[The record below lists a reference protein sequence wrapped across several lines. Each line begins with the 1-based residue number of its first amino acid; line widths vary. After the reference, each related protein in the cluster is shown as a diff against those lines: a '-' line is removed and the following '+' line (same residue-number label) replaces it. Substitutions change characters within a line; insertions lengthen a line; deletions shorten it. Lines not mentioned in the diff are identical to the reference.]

1 MKKVN
6 GGFSLR
12 GYKGK
17 GGGSARQ
24 PVEARDSLHSVSYA
38 RVLDLLSEGPIVG
51 LVDGLKSVYLDGTPL
66 QNSQGGMNFSGVQF
80 DIRHGTQQQD
90 YIPGFPSSENTIGVG
105 VTLRYGTPWVRAI
118 TRPEL
123 SAVRVTLG
131 VNGLSKANT
140 ENGDLNGY
148 RVAYAIDLQTDGG
161 AWAEVISSAFDGKT
175 TSQYRRTHRIDLP
188 QGATNWAIRVRR
200 LTPNADSAT
209 VGDTTVIDNITEV
222 IDGKLRYPMSAIAG
236 VQVDASQFQSIPTR
250 AYHLRGRIIRVPTNY
265 DPETA
270 TYSGIW
276 DGTFKTAYSN
286 NPAWVFYDLVT
297 HERYGLGKQI
307 PQAWVNKWALYRIGQ
322 YCDELVPTGR
332 GSAMERRFTCNLYM
346 QSQGDAFN
354 VLRDLVGIFRG
365 MMYWGAGAAEPV
377 ADMPRDPVY
386 TYTQANV
393 IDGLFTYT
401 GSRRKD
407 RPTTA
412 LVSYNDPTDMYRQ
425 KVVYYQDDEAV
436 ARYGIKKVE
445 LTAFGCTSESQA
457 LRVAKWALLTAKR
470 ETRNVNFSVG
480 LYGTLVSPG
489 SIIRVAD
496 GLLAGKRI
504 GGRIKSATS
513 TQIELDADLTAV
525 PGDTITVIMPDGTA
539 QTRTIQIA
547 VVEKFTA
554 DSTQYTADTTQLTA
568 DRELKPGARTVVTV
582 SPPFTDIPPPESVWA
597 IDSDYLKTQLFT
609 VVSVAEAGKGIFDIH
624 AVQHEPGK
632 FEAIDYGTKLD
643 DRPITVVPAKEQAEP
658 TAVSIDSYEV
668 VSQGISSTTVAI
680 TWDKPADA
688 VAYDIEWSRDNS
700 DWVKVARQQ
709 TPRLEIENAYSGT
722 YVARVRAVNSI
733 EIPSL
738 WTESAPTEVNGLL
751 SAPPAIVGFNAT
763 ALVFGIR
770 LKWGY
775 PAGLYVADHVEIR
788 YGETNNFAN
797 AVLLGNFPY
806 PQNTHELM
814 GLSAAKSFFFWARIV
829 DKNGLPGPWTVTLSG
844 SSSSDPGE
852 ILDYLDGQISETEL
866 AQSLR
871 TEIGKIDGLETDVTG
886 LGTRITTEENQR
898 IAADSA
904 LSSRIDTV
912 AAVAGSNTAA
922 IQTEATVRANAD
934 SALAENIT
942 TVQASANEALASAQ
956 TALTTVN
963 ETNGKLSAM
972 YSVKVQ
978 VTSGGAYTFAGF
990 GVGVDNSSGVLQSQF
1005 LVTADR
1011 FAILPATTSDAASAK
1026 SPFVV
1031 QNGQVFID
1039 NAIIRDGTL
1048 NSAKIID
1055 GTLTSAKIVDWL
1067 ESDATNTLGQKVWRL
1082 NMRTGEMQFNGTGN
1096 GGRLTINNNLIQ
1108 VYDANNVLRVR
1119 MGIW

>member
-90 YIPGFPSSENTIGVG
+90 YIPGFPASENTIGIG

-140 ENGDLNGY
+140 ENGDVNGY

-161 AWAEVISSAFDGKT
+161 AWNEVLNSAFDGKT

-188 QGATNWAIRVRR
+188 QGATSWAVRVRR

-270 TYSGIW
+270 TYTGIW

-332 GSAMERRFTCNLYM
+332 GSAMERRFTCNLYL

-412 LVSYNDPTDMYRQ
+412 LVSYNDPADMYRQ

-436 ARYGIKKVE
+436 ARYGIKKIE

-470 ETRNVNFSVG
+470 ETRGVSFSVG
-480 LYGTLVSPG
+480 LDGTLVAPG
-489 SIIRVAD
+489 SVIRVAD

-504 GGRIKSATS
+504 GGRIKSATA

-539 QTRTIQIA
+539 QTRTIQISGG
-547 VVEKFTA
+547 EKFTA

-568 DRELKPGARTVVTV
+568 DRESKPGTSTVVTV

-597 IDSDYLKTQLFT
+597 IESDYLKTQLFT

-643 DRPITVVPAKEQAEP
+643 DRPITVVPAKEQAAP
-658 TAVSIDSYEV
+658 SAVSIESYEV

-680 TWDKPADA
+680 KWDKPADA
-688 VAYDIEWSRDNS
+688 VAYDIEWRRDNS

-738 WTESAPTEVNGLL
+738 WTESAPTAVDGLL
-751 SAPPAIVGFNAT
+751 AAPPAIVGFNAT

-788 YGETNNFAN
+788 YGETNNFDD

-814 GLSAAKSFFFWARIV
+814 GLSAGKSFFFWARIV
-829 DKNGLPGPWTVTLSG
+829 DKNGLPGEWTSPLAG
-844 SSSSDPGE
+844 SSSSNAGE
-852 ILDYLDGQISETEL
+852 ILDYLDGQISETQLSQQLREEIESGGGASVEVAEIKNDL
-866 AQSLR
+866 A
-871 TEIGKIDGLETDVTG
+871 
-886 LGTRITTEENQR
+886 
-898 IAADSA
+898 
-904 LSSRIDTV
+904 
-912 AAVAGSNTAA
+912 
-922 IQTEATVRANAD
+922 
-934 SALAENIT
+934 
-942 TVQASANEALASAQ
+942 
-956 TALTTVN
+956 
-963 ETNGKLSAM
+963 AM
-972 YSVKVQ
+972 YTMKVQ
-978 VTSGGAYTFAGF
+978 LNANGAYHLAGI
-990 GVGVDNSSGVLQSQF
+990 GVGVENNEGVLQSQV
-1005 LVTADR
+1005 LVQADR
-1011 FAILPATTSDAASAK
+1011 FAILPAVTSAQASAV

-1031 QNGQVFID
+1031 QGGQVFIR
-1039 NAIIRDGTL
+1039 NAVIGNASI
-1048 NSAKIID
+1048 
-1055 GTLTSAKIVDWL
+1055 TSAKIADWL
-1067 ESDATNTLGQKVWRL
+1067 ESDAVNSLGQKVWRL
-1082 NMRTGEMQFNGTGN
+1082 NMRTGEMQFNGAAGGN
-1096 GGRLTINNNLIQ
+1096 GRLTINNNLVQ
-1108 VYDANNVLRVR
+1108 VYDANGTLRVR

>member
-38 RVLDLLSEGPIVG
+38 RVLDLISEGPIEG
-51 LVDGLKSVYLDGTPL
+51 MVDGLQSVYLDGTPM

-80 DIRHGTQQQD
+80 DVRHGTQQQD
-90 YIPGFPSSENTIGVG
+90 HIAGFPASENTVGVG
-105 VTLRYGTPWVRAI
+105 VELRAGTPWVRAI

-123 SAVRVTLG
+123 SAIRVTLG

-140 ENGDLNGY
+140 SNGDITGH
-148 RVAYAIDLQTDGG
+148 RVAYAIDLQTNGG
-161 AWAEVISSAFDGKT
+161 AWVEAVNSAFDGKT

-188 QGATNWAIRVRR
+188 QGATSWTVRVRR
-200 LTPNADSAT
+200 LTPNADSST
-209 VGDTTVIDNITEV
+209 VSDATVIDSIAEV
-222 IDGKLRYPMSAIAG
+222 IDGKLRYPMSALAG
-236 VQVDASQFQSIPTR
+236 IQVDASQFQSIPTR
-250 AYHLRGRIIRVPTNY
+250 SYHVRGRIIRVPTNY
-265 DPETA
+265 DPA
-270 TYSGIW
+270 TGVYTGVW

-307 PQAWVNKWALYRIGQ
+307 PQQWVNKWALYQIGQ

-332 GSAMERRFTCNLYM
+332 GDGMERRFTCNLYL
-346 QSQGDAFN
+346 QQAGEAYS

-412 LVSYNDPTDMYRQ
+412 LVSYNDPADMYRQ

-480 LYGTLVSPG
+480 LDGTLVAPG

-504 GGRIKSATS
+504 GGRIKIANA

-539 QTRTIQIA
+539 QTRTIQISGG
-547 VVEKFTA
+547 ETFFTA
-554 DSTQYTADTTQLTA
+554 DSTQYTADTHQLTA
-568 DRELKPGARTVVTV
+568 DRERKPGTSTVVTV

-597 IDSDYLKTQLFT
+597 IESDYLKTQLFT
-609 VVSVAEAGKGIFDIH
+609 VVSVAEAGKGVFDVH

-643 DRPITVVPAKEQAEP
+643 DRPITVVPAKEQDAP
-658 TAVSIDSYEV
+658 AAVSIDSYEV

-680 TWDKPADA
+680 TWDKPAEA
-688 VAYDIEWSRDNS
+688 VAYDIEWRRDNS
-700 DWVKVARQQ
+700 DWVKVNRQQ

-722 YVARVRAVNSI
+722 YVARVRAINAI

-738 WTESAPTEVNGLL
+738 WTESAPTAVDGLL
-751 SAPPAIVGFNAT
+751 AAPPAIVGFNAA

-775 PAGLYVADHVEIR
+775 QAGLYVADHVEIR
-788 YGETNNFAN
+788 YGESNNFAT
-797 AVLLGNFPY
+797 AALLGNFPY
-806 PQNTHELM
+806 PQNVHELT
-814 GLSAAKSFFFWARIV
+814 GLSAGKSFFFWARIV
-829 DKNGLPGPWTVTLSG
+829 DKNGLPGPWTAPLAG
-844 SSSSDPGE
+844 ASSSNAAE
-852 ILDYLDGQISETEL
+852 IIDYLDGQISETQL
-866 AQSLR
+866 SQSLR
-871 TEIGKIDGLETDVTG
+871 EEIASGGGAQVAV
-886 LGTRITTEENQR
+886 EE
-898 IAADSA
+898 
-904 LSSRIDTV
+904 
-912 AAVAGSNTAA
+912 
-922 IQTEATVRANAD
+922 VRAE
-934 SALAENIT
+934 LA
-942 TVQASANEALASAQ
+942 
-956 TALTTVN
+956 
-963 ETNGKLSAM
+963 AM
-972 YSVKVQ
+972 YTMKVQ
-978 VTSGGAYTFAGF
+978 LNANGAYHLAGIGI
-990 GVGVDNSSGVLQSQF
+990 GVENNAGVMQSQV

-1011 FAILPATTSDAASAK
+1011 FAILPATTSTAASAA
-1026 SPFVV
+1026 SPFIVE
-1031 QNGQVFID
+1031 NGQVFMRQAFIKD
-1039 NAIIRDGTL
+1039 ASIGSAKIGDWLRSDAIGPNGKPVFQVNMRSGEFEL
-1048 NSAKIID
+1048 NSAVAGEGRMNI
-1055 GTLTSAKIVDWL
+1055 
-1067 ESDATNTLGQKVWRL
+1067 TNNYVR
-1082 NMRTGEMQFNGTGN
+1082 
-1096 GGRLTINNNLIQ
+1096 
-1108 VYDANNVLRVR
+1108 VYDASDRLRVELGR
-1119 MGIW
+1119 LQ

>member
-51 LVDGLKSVYLDGTPL
+51 LVNGLQSVYLDGTPL
-66 QNSQGGMNFSGVQF
+66 QNSQGEMNFSGVQF
-80 DIRHGTQQQD
+80 DVRHGTQQQD
-90 YIPGFPSSENTIGVG
+90 YIPGFPASENTIGVG

-140 ENGDLNGY
+140 ENGDVNGY

-161 AWAEVISSAFDGKT
+161 AWNEVISSAFDGKT

-188 QGATNWAIRVRR
+188 QGATSWTIRIRR

-209 VGDTTVIDNITEV
+209 VGDTTVIDAITEV

-270 TYSGIW
+270 TYTGVW

-307 PQAWVNKWALYRIGQ
+307 PQAWVNKWALYQIGQ

-332 GSAMERRFTCNLYM
+332 GNAMERRFTCNLYL
-346 QSQGDAFN
+346 QSQGAAFN
-354 VLRDLVGIFRG
+354 VLRDLVSIFRG

-412 LVSYNDPTDMYRQ
+412 LVSYNDPADMYRQ

-470 ETRNVNFSVG
+470 ETRGVSFSVG
-480 LYGTLVSPG
+480 MDGTLVAPG
-489 SIIRVAD
+489 SVIRVAD

-504 GGRIKSATS
+504 GGRIKSATA
-513 TQIELDADLTAV
+513 TQIELDADLTAL

-539 QTRTIQIA
+539 QTRTIQISGG
-547 VVEKFTA
+547 EKFTA
-554 DSTQYTADTTQLTA
+554 DSTQYTADTHQLTA
-568 DRELKPGARTVVTV
+568 DRERKPGTSTVVTV

-597 IDSDYLKTQLFT
+597 IESDYLKTQLFT
-609 VVSVAEAGKGIFDIH
+609 VVSVAEAGKGVFDIH

-643 DRPITVVPAKEQAEP
+643 DRPITVVPAKEQAAP
-658 TAVSIDSYEV
+658 AAVSIDSYEV

-680 TWDKPADA
+680 TWDKPAEA
-688 VAYDIEWSRDNS
+688 VAYDIEWRRDNS
-700 DWVKVARQQ
+700 DWVKVNRQQ

-738 WTESAPTEVNGLL
+738 WTESAPTAVDGLL

-788 YGETNNFAN
+788 YGESNNFAT
-797 AVLLGNFPY
+797 AALLGNFPY
-806 PQNTHELM
+806 PQNVHELT

-829 DKNGLPGPWTVTLSG
+829 DKNGLPGPWTAPLAG
-844 SSSSDPGE
+844 SSSSDAGE
-852 ILDYLDGQISETEL
+852 ILDYLDGQIGESQL
-866 AQSLR
+866 SQSLQ
-871 TEIGKIDGLETDVTG
+871 TEIDKIPV
-886 LGTRITTEENQR
+886 LGNQITTETSQR
-898 IAADSA
+898 IAADNA
-904 LSSRIDTV
+904 LSERVDSV
-912 AAVAGSNTAA
+912 SAAVGTNAAA
-922 IQTEATVRANAD
+922 IQTEATTRANAD
-934 SALAENIT
+934 SALAGQIT
-942 TVQASANEALASAQ
+942 TVQSTANGAAATAQ
-956 TALTTVN
+956 TALDTVTT
-963 ETNGKLSAM
+963 TDGKLSAM
-972 YSVKVQ
+972 WSAKVQ
-978 VTSGGAYTFAGF
+978 LNANGAYHLAGI
-990 GVGVDNSSGVLQSQF
+990 GVGVENNQGVLQSQV
-1005 LVTADR
+1005 LVSADR
-1011 FAILPATTSDAASAK
+1011 FAILPATTSAEANAV

-1031 QNGQVFID
+1031 QGGQVFIRD
-1039 NAIIRDGTL
+1039 AVIGNASI
-1048 NSAKIID
+1048 
-1055 GTLTSAKIVDWL
+1055 TSAKIADWL
-1067 ESDATNTLGQKVWRL
+1067 ESDAVNSLGQKVWRL
-1082 NMRTGEMQFNGTGN
+1082 NMRTGEMQFNGASGGN
-1096 GGRLTINNNLIQ
+1096 GRLTINNNLVQ
-1108 VYDANNVLRVR
+1108 VYDGNGTLRVR

>member
-66 QNSQGGMNFSGVQF
+66 QNSTGGMNFSGVQF

-90 YIPGFPSSENTIGVG
+90 YIPGFPASENTIGVG

-118 TRPEL
+118 TRHEL

-140 ENGDLNGY
+140 ENGDVNGY

-161 AWAEVISSAFDGKT
+161 AWNEVLNSAFDGKT

-188 QGATNWAIRVRR
+188 QGATSWAVRVRR

-276 DGTFKTAYSN
+276 DGTFKTAYSD

-297 HERYGLGKQI
+297 HERYGLSKQI

-332 GSAMERRFTCNLYM
+332 GSAMERRFTCNLYL

-365 MMYWGAGAAEPV
+365 MMYWGAGTAEPV

-480 LYGTLVSPG
+480 LDGTLVSPG

-504 GGRIKSATS
+504 GGRIKSATA
-513 TQIELDADLTAV
+513 TQIELDANLTAV

-539 QTRTIQIA
+539 QTRTIQISGG
-547 VVEKFTA
+547 EKFTA

-568 DRELKPGARTVVTV
+568 DRESKPGTSTVVTV
-582 SPPFTDIPPPESVWA
+582 SPAFTDIPPPESVWA
-597 IDSDYLKTQLFT
+597 IESDYLKTQLFT
-609 VVSVAEAGKGIFDIH
+609 VVSVAEAGKGVFDIH

-643 DRPITVVPAKEQAEP
+643 DRPITVVPAKEQAAP
-658 TAVSIDSYEV
+658 ASVSIDSYEV

-680 TWDKPADA
+680 TWDKPDEA
-688 VAYDIEWSRDNS
+688 VAYDIEWRRDNS
-700 DWVKVARQQ
+700 DWVKVNRQQ

-738 WTESAPTEVNGLL
+738 WTESAPTAVDGLL
-751 SAPPAIVGFNAT
+751 AAPPAIVGFNAT

-775 PAGLYVADHVEIR
+775 PSGLYVADHVEIR
-788 YGETNNFAN
+788 YSETNNFDD

-829 DKNGLPGPWTVTLSG
+829 DKNGLPGEWTSPLAG
-844 SSSSDPGE
+844 SSSSNAGE
-852 ILDYLDGQISETEL
+852 ILDYLDGQISETQLSQQLREEIESGGGASIEVAEIKNDL
-866 AQSLR
+866 A
-871 TEIGKIDGLETDVTG
+871 
-886 LGTRITTEENQR
+886 
-898 IAADSA
+898 
-904 LSSRIDTV
+904 
-912 AAVAGSNTAA
+912 
-922 IQTEATVRANAD
+922 
-934 SALAENIT
+934 
-942 TVQASANEALASAQ
+942 
-956 TALTTVN
+956 
-963 ETNGKLSAM
+963 AM
-972 YSVKVQ
+972 YTMKVQ
-978 VTSGGAYTFAGF
+978 LNANGAYHLAGI
-990 GVGVDNSSGVLQSQF
+990 GVGVENNEGVLQSQV
-1005 LVTADR
+1005 LVQADR
-1011 FAILPATTSDAASAK
+1011 FAILPAVTSAQASAV

-1031 QNGQVFID
+1031 QGGQVFIRD
-1039 NAIIRDGTL
+1039 AVIGNASIG
-1048 NSAKIID
+1048 SAK
-1055 GTLTSAKIVDWL
+1055 LANWL
-1067 ESDATNTLGQKVWRL
+1067 ESDAVGPNGQRVLRM
-1082 NMRTGEMQFNGTGN
+1082 NFRTGEIQLNAATAGQ
-1096 GGRLTINNNLIQ
+1096 GRMTLTNKGLRLW
-1108 VYDANNVLRVR
+1108 DANGVERITI
-1119 MGIW
+1119 GFS